1 MGFLRNNSD
10 GQPPKGNRSLKL
22 MLAGMS
28 LIAFLAII
36 TMLAPALMES
46 MFAVPIMIITVLLA
60 IALFVN
66 ILSSA
71 ETQKTVTVEKRKRA
85 LDGLDM
91 YSMIDRLVDDLD
103 PDELAHLRRRLE
115 AREQGHDPEL
125 KQSLEAL
132 LDERSEAQQSQER

>member
-10 GQPPKGNRSLKL
+10 GQSPNGNRSLKL

-28 LIAFLAII
+28 LVAFLAII
-36 TMLAPALMES
+36 YMLAPTLMTS
-46 MFAVPIMIITVLLA
+46 IFAVPIMIITVLLA
-60 IALFVN
+60 LALFIN

-71 ETQKTVTVEKRKRA
+71 ETKNTAEKRKRA

-103 PDELAHLRRRLE
+103 ADELAHLRRRLE
-115 AREQGHDPEL
+115 ERDQARDPQL

-132 LDERSEAQQSQER
+132 LDERSEARQSQQR